1 MPTQRLHRLPLR
13 QETDGALEALV
24 QGRLELG
31 VVAFHTFAAGAARGW
46 LSSQPLSSS
55 GEGCWIC
62 PSVTRGCGEGG
73 REGNV
78 WPPTRGARLWS
89 RCLWMPGGSDLR
101 QCAQD
106 RLLCHLLYLQT
117 AQQSEKPRMGGY
129 PEAYLAFVVNVGGG
143 RSSQMNNSRSSF
155 TCVASPSPR

>member
-73 REGNV
+73 EKVTCDLPLEGLGCGLAV
-78 WPPTRGARLWS
+78 YECLEEVICDSVHKTVSYVTFYTYKPPNKVKSQEWAVTRR
-89 RCLWMPGGSDLR
+89 P
-101 QCAQD
+101 
-106 RLLCHLLYLQT
+106 T
-117 AQQSEKPRMGGY
+117 
-129 PEAYLAFVVNVGGG
+129 
-143 RSSQMNNSRSSF
+143 SRSWL
-155 TCVASPSPR
+155 TLEVGDPVR